1 MKPIILASTSKYRA
15 QLLKKTGLLFRC
27 EKPLFDEEVAKK
39 ELLNH
44 QAPALEIAEKLSK
57 GKAHSI
63 SEKLT
68 CTVIAGDQLV
78 HLENKIMGKSHNF
91 EKAFRQLQTLRGRE
105 HQLITAVTILSAGQE
120 WHLNHLTHLK
130 MRNLSDTEIK
140 NYLEKDQP
148 YDCAGS
154 YKIENHGIILF
165 EEIKTDDF
173 TAIQGLPLIWI
184 SKILTE
190 LGYEFFKN

>member
-1 MKPIILASTSKYRA
+1 MKQIILASTSKYRA
-15 QLLKKTGLLFRC
+15 ELLKKMGLSFRC
-27 EKPLFDEEVAKK
+27 EKPLFDEESAKK
-39 ELLNH
+39 EWVVK
-44 QAPALEIAEKLSK
+44 QASALSIAEALSK
-57 GKAHSI
+57 GKAYSVPDQ
-63 SEKLT
+63 LN

-78 HLENKIMGKSHNF
+78 HLDNKIMGKSHNF
-91 EKAFRQLQTLRGRE
+91 ERAFTQLQSLRGRE

-120 WHLNHLTHLK
+120 WHLNHLTQLK
-130 MRNLSDTEIK
+130 MRNLSDAEIR

-148 YDCAGS
+148 FDCAGS